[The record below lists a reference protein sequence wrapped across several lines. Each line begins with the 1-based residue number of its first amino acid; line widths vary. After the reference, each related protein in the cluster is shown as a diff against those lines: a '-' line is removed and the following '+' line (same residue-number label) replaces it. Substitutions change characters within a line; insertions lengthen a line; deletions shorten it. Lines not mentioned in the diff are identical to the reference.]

1 MGSDEI
7 KSDQI
12 GSGENRRY
20 QMIVYHISLNW
31 FMLYDIWFDLIR
43 PEEIRSY
50 NIGLNQIDDII
61 SDENKLD
68 LMRSYQKG

>member
-43 PEEIRSY
+43 PEKIRSY

>member
-31 FMLYDIWFDLIR
+31 FILYDIWFDLIR
-43 PEEIRSY
+43 PEKIRSY

>member
-12 GSGENRRY
+12 GSGENIINP
-20 QMIVYHISLNW
+20 MIVDPISWNW
-31 FMLYDIWFDLIR
+31 FMLYDIWFVLIR
-43 PEEIRSY
+43 PEEIRS
-50 NIGLNQIDDII
+50 NNMELNQIDEII
-61 SDENKLD
+61 SDENLLD

>member
-43 PEEIRSY
+43 PEKIRSY

-61 SDENKLD
+61 SDENILD

>member
-7 KSDQI
+7 NSDQI

-20 QMIVYHISLNW
+20 QMIVYHISWNW

-50 NIGLNQIDDII
+50 NIGLNQIEDII

-68 LMRSYQKG
+68 QMRSYQKG

>member
-12 GSGENRRY
+12 GSGENIIN
-20 QMIVYHISLNW
+20 QMIVDHISWNW
-31 FMLYDIWFDLIR
+31 FMLYDIWFVLIR
-43 PEEIRSY
+43 PEEIRS
-50 NIGLNQIDDII
+50 NNMELNQIDEII
-61 SDENKLD
+61 SDENLLD